1 MLGTLDPCK
10 KENWKSYVSPVV
22 SAYNSTKHEST
33 KVSPAFLMYGRH
45 SRLPIDLILSIPEGE
60 GESSYT
66 KYVSD
71 LRSRLSE
78 VFKIATNEADRAR
91 KRQKHNYDLRARGNI
106 LEKGDQVLVRILAFR
121 GKHKISNRWEEH
133 AYSIITL

>member
-45 SRLPIDLILSIPEGE
+45 SRLPIDIILSIPEGE

-91 KRQKHNYDLRARGNI
+91 KRQKHNYDLRARRNI
-106 LEKGDQVLVRILAFR
+106 LEKGDRVLVRILAFR